1 MDSDW
6 DNVIKYCDNL
16 IKKQN
21 EYGTYS
27 LLPTYRSVFEETN
40 EYNQE
45 IILDLSLIHI

>member
-27 LLPTYRSVFEETN
+27 LLPLIVVF
-40 EYNQE
+40 
-45 IILDLSLIHI
+45 